1 MNPVDET
8 TGKAHLTIEVY
19 DLTPHVSRQGEISD
33 EVAERARALG
43 PVKYLAVI
51 AAVIS
56 GRLV

>member
-1 MNPVDET
+1 MDEM

-19 DLTPHVSRQGEISD
+19 DLTPHVSRQREIYD
-33 EVAERARALG
+33 EVVERARALG

-56 GRLV
+56 GRFV

>member
-1 MNPVDET
+1 M

-33 EVAERARALG
+33 EVVERARA
-43 PVKYLAVI
+43 VKYLAVI